1 MEKQKDRMK
10 IAILLIMSLSLLLTG
25 CKNERLESNS
35 EIMEESSDE
44 LGTQQEETGSFGET
58 EVRFETESEVEKE
71 PYTSIAELVPSTVIP
86 EEDLDLS
93 DLSNFFLSSQIIEGD
108 EVYLRINGKSYQPN
122 KDIALSELRYLKV
135 LHYNYDGEIQVGEI
149 IVNARIEKD
158 CLEIFQALFE
168 AEYQICQMV
177 LIDNFWTGD
186 GVETDAVSI
195 KKNNTSSFNYRYV
208 PGSTKRSKHALGL
221 AIDINPY
228 ENPYIPTSGGVPD
241 YSALDE
247 QEYYYATNR
256 KETDLHVI
264 THEDLAY
271 KLFKAH
277 GFTWGGDW
285 NSLKDYQHF
294 QKD

>member
-1 MEKQKDRMK
+1 MMK
-10 IAILLIMSLSLLLTG
+10 NGKIKIIISLLTIICISLLFTG
-25 CKNERLESNS
+25 CKNEQTDSPTEVTEGMWS
-35 EIMEESSDE
+35 EID
-44 LGTQQEETGSFGET
+44 TET
-58 EVRFETESEVEKE
+58 ETSDASSEITKEKHL
-71 PYTSIAELVPSTVIP
+71 SVADLVPGDVIP
-86 EEDLDLS
+86 QEDLDLS
-93 DLSNFFLSSQIIEGD
+93 DLSSFFISSQIIEGD

-122 KDIALSELRYLKV
+122 DDIALSELRYLKV
-135 LHYNYDGEIQVGEI
+135 LHYNYDGEIQVGEM
-149 IVNARIEKD
+149 IVNQKIEKD

-168 AEYQICQMV
+168 AEYQINLMV
-177 LIDNFWTGD
+177 LIDDFWTGD

-195 KKNNTSSFNYRYV
+195 KKNNTSCFNYRYV
-208 PGSTKRSKHALGL
+208 PGSTKRSNHALGL

-228 ENPYIPTSGGVPD
+228 ENPYVPTSNGVAD

-247 QEYYYATNR
+247 NEYYYATNR

-271 KLFKAH
+271 RLFKEH

-294 QKD
+294 EKE